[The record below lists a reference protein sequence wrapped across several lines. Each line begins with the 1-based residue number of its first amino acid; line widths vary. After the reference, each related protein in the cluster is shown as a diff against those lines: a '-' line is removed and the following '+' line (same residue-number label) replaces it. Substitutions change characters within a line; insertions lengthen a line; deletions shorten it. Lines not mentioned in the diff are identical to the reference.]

1 MTPKQELGKVPKGDI
16 VGGGADGAK
25 QRAFL
30 YVIDAEM
37 MVLPVT
43 AANRQGVRVQS
54 VLRTLGQSRERML
67 TQICKPDLS
76 PSRVRCAERLSHRV
90 E

>member
-25 QRAFL
+25 QKAFL

-37 MVLPVT
+37 MVLNL
-43 AANRQGVRVQS
+43 AIAHAYYS
-54 VLRTLGQSRERML
+54 KS
-67 TQICKPDLS
+67 
-76 PSRVRCAERLSHRV
+76 
-90 E
+90 